1 MAEHL
6 SDRQGLGHEHRCLVG
21 DADAREVALEIE
33 AGRVID
39 LLNALY
45 ERYPA
50 LAGRLDHAAVAIDGD
65 IYNDA
70 RFQPLAPDSEVHF
83 MGQISGGR

>member
-1 MAEHL
+1 MARIIFSSAQRDWVDGAEI
-6 SDRQGLGHEHRCLVG
+6 
-21 DADAREVALEIE
+21 LEID
-33 AGRVID
+33 AKRVVD

-45 ERYPA
+45 ERFPA

-70 RFQPLAPDSEVHF
+70 RFQPLRADSEVHF
-83 MGQISGGR
+83 MGQVAGGQ

>member
-1 MAEHL
+1 MARIVF
-6 SDRQGLGHEHRCLVG
+6 SSAQRDWVG
-21 DADAREVALEIE
+21 GAETLEIE

-39 LLNALY
+39 LLNVLY